1 MSFFV
6 CKIGENFPDFQ
17 ILILLKEKM
26 LPVTKKRVKAHIPQG
41 KKGVLILGSVL
52 ILVVLIMTQFMSGD
66 SIYEKNL

>member
-1 MSFFV
+1 
-6 CKIGENFPDFQ
+6 
-17 ILILLKEKM
+17 M